1 MNKLTKV
8 GCSALCGSLA
18 AISAANAGDLTVT
31 GGADM
36 TWTSIEGATTGN
48 PIGIG
53 SNYTLSGSGELDN
66 GWGVALSIAATNQ
79 MAYSNTNVVVTVPSI
94 GDEVAVQTTNEDK
107 EVAKQQEVSVETFT
121 VQEPESPPLPVTVF
135 EPYMIKRGDF
145 LTKIALREYGD
156 ASMWQDIYSW
166 NKDEIGDNPDRLYP
180 YNFLSLKRES
190 NNVRDCEPE
199 FFDYTIQS
207 GDTAWNLA
215 QRVYGD
221 ELAWVIIY
229 VDNANLIKST
239 DGILQPGSTFKM
251 RKKLDPCN

>member
-1 MNKLTKV
+1 MKKIALLYLSLLIINCSGTMPSV
-8 GCSALCGSLA
+8 GEEVSAEVNDKAQEA
-18 AISAANAGDLTVT
+18 AKT
-31 GGADM
+31 
-36 TWTSIEGATTGN
+36 E
-48 PIGIG
+48 
-53 SNYTLSGSGELDN
+53 
-66 GWGVALSIAATNQ
+66 
-79 MAYSNTNVVVTVPSI
+79 
-94 GDEVAVQTTNEDK
+94 EVA
-107 EVAKQQEVSVETFT
+107 VETFT
-121 VQEPESPPLPVTVF
+121 IQEPESPPIPVSVF

-156 ASMWQDIYSW
+156 ASMWEDIYSW
-166 NKDEIGDNPDRLYP
+166 NVDEIGSDPNKIYP

-190 NNVRDCEPE
+190 SNARGCEPE

-229 VDNANLIKST
+229 MDNAKLIKSN
-239 DGILQPGSTFKM
+239 DGVLQPGTTFQM